1 MAKRSE
7 RIMHIPRA
15 SEGRGFVAPRYSA
28 RARRFMILIG
38 GWYLRL
44 FEGVRKLYLH
54 NEITLIEELE
64 QFYRNDHRLIIAF
77 RHAAKEDAPV
87 MMYALNRKLQR
98 LIRRRNR
105 NKGKHERIIPH
116 ARFLYGSDV
125 LEWAGKMAAWL
136 FPKIGCVPVQNRGS
150 NRKGLTLLRRE
161 MREGTFP
168 IALAPEAQVTYHMY
182 RCSDVAPGIASLAS
196 WGAESAKDVTVVP
209 VAIGYR
215 HSKDPDRHI
224 RSILQRWQQRTGL
237 DLEGRED
244 EPILDLLTKATEL
257 TVRLLETIYPQ
268 AIDRNAAHLTVRERV
283 ISVCESALTKAE
295 TIAGIKGEGA
305 LLDRVFRLRYLG
317 VEAVHPEEYNPG
329 TLPPLGRSIADMHA
343 LEAHVYLR
351 HAQVVD
357 VLEYIDPSYIA
368 PPCSAG
374 RACEYALNLLD
385 VANRL
390 EGGNINTRFSPRGKE
405 ALVYIG
411 SPLRVFDLLEKSSAN
426 TRKGQLRTII
436 EAVHGALEST
446 SREMEH
452 LWERTT
458 FNQ

>member
-1 MAKRSE
+1 MAKKSE
-7 RIMHIPRA
+7 RIMLVPRA
-15 SEGRGFVAPRYSA
+15 SVGRGFVAPRYSA
-28 RARRFMILIG
+28 RTRRFMILIG

-44 FEGVRKLYLH
+44 FEGIRRLDLY
-54 NEITLIEELE
+54 NERTLIEELE

-87 MMYALNRKLQR
+87 MMYALNRKLHR
-98 LIRRRNR
+98 FIRKRNR
-105 NKGKHERIIPH
+105 NKGKHERIIAH

-150 NRKGLTLLRRE
+150 NRQGLTILRRE

-196 WGAESAKDVTVVP
+196 WGAESSKDVTVVP

-215 HSKDPDRHI
+215 HAEDPDGHI
-224 RSILQRWQQRTGL
+224 RSVLRRWQQRTGL
-237 DLEGRED
+237 ELEGRE
-244 EPILDLLTKATEL
+244 EVPILELLIKATEL
-257 TVRLLETIYPQ
+257 TVHLLESVYPP
-268 AIDRNAAHLTVRERV
+268 ANDRDMANLTVRERI
-283 ISVCESALTKAE
+283 ISVCETALTKAE
-295 TIAGIKGEGA
+295 TIAGITSEGS

-317 VEAVHPEEYNPG
+317 VEAVHPEEYDPG
-329 TLPPLGRSIADMHA
+329 ALPPLGRNIADMHA

-385 VANRL
+385 VVNRL

-405 ALVYIG
+405 ALVYVG
-411 SPLRVFDLLEKSSAN
+411 TPLRVHELLQKGSAD
-426 TRKGQLRTII
+426 TRKKKLRTII
-436 EAVHGALEST
+436 EAVHAALDST
-446 SREMEH
+446 SGEMEKR
-452 LWERTT
+452 WEHTT
-458 FNQ
+458 FES